1 MGHKTLLANVYNK
14 IPGTII
20 LEFYLA
26 VDFMEILSSSRSN
39 YSYYSILMPYTI
51 HSFSLTCS
59 INRAFLVMLDSFLIL
74 DKCEP

>member
-39 YSYYSILMPYTI
+39 YSYFSILMPYTI

-59 INRAFLVMLDSFLIL
+59 ICRIL
-74 DKCEP
+74 NNITFGNYL

>member
-20 LEFYLA
+20 LKFYLA

-39 YSYYSILMPYTI
+39 YSYFSIRNDVLGK
-51 HSFSLTCS
+51 
-59 INRAFLVMLDSFLIL
+59 NAFRIL

>member
-39 YSYYSILMPYTI
+39 YSYFSIRNDVLGISY
-51 HSFSLTCS
+51 L
-59 INRAFLVMLDSFLIL
+59 R
-74 DKCEP
+74 

>member
-39 YSYYSILMPYTI
+39 YSYFSILMPYTI
-51 HSFSLTCS
+51 HSFSLTCFS
-59 INRAFLVMLDSFLIL
+59 YLR
-74 DKCEP
+74 